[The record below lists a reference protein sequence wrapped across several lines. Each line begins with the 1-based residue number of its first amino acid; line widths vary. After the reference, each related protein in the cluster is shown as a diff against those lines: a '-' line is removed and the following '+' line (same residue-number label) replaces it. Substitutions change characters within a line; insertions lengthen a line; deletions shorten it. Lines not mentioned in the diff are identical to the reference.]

1 MSLKK
6 IEAIE
11 KKIAATSQ
19 IDAKIKK
26 DLLDLM
32 RSLKAELAGLKE
44 MHPETAH
51 NIADKTN
58 ISAEKILNSDSGE
71 NGLQKD
77 IEGLQETVG
86 EFEVS
91 HPKLVQVVNRLC
103 MMLSDIG
110 I

>member
-11 KKIAATSQ
+11 EKIKKTSQ
-19 IDAKIKK
+19 IDAKVKE

-32 RSLKAELAGLKE
+32 RSLKTELSGLKE
-44 MHPETAH
+44 LHPATAD
-51 NIADKTN
+51 NIADKTQV
-58 ISAEKILNSDSGE
+58 SAEKILNADNKKDDLQE
-71 NGLQKD
+71 NIDGLQ
-77 IEGLQETVG
+77 GTVE

-91 HPKLVQVVNRLC
+91 HPKLVGLVNRLC

>member
-11 KKIAATSQ
+11 KKIKSTSQ
-19 IDAKIKK
+19 IDTKIKE

-32 RSLKAELAGLKE
+32 RSLKTELTDLKKIN
-44 MHPETAH
+44 PNSAH
-51 NIADKTN
+51 NIADKTKA
-58 ISAEKILNSDSGE
+58 SAEKILTSDNKQNDLQE
-71 NGLQKD
+71 NID
-77 IEGLQETVG
+77 GLQETVE

-91 HPKLVQVVNRLC
+91 HPKLVQLVNRLC